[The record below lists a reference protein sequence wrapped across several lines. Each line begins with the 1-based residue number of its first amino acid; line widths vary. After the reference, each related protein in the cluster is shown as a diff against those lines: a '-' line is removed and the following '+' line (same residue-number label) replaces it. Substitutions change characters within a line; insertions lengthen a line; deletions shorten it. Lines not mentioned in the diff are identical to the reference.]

1 VHNSLAVEV
10 PSLFETT
17 SFDFQFVFFTSK
29 CTTISSSIWL
39 LPDPLGELTA
49 LPGFLA
55 GSGRDSEGDKEN
67 VVGGKNGEQ
76 RYRPH
81 IKFCRE
87 NCFFFIKYVSK
98 CH

>member
-1 VHNSLAVEV
+1 
-10 PSLFETT
+10 
-17 SFDFQFVFFTSK
+17 
-29 CTTISSSIWL
+29 
-39 LPDPLGELTA
+39 